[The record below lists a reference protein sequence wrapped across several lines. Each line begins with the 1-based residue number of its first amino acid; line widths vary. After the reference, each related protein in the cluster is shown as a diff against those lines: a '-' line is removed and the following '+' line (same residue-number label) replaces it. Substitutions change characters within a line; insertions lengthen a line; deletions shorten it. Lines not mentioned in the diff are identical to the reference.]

1 MGTDLCGP
9 VFPIVLYF
17 RELHDHPSSRV
28 SQMDSLFF
36 FYWYAQ
42 KEAWFSYFDFMVVL
56 PDFTSL
62 EEIV

>member
-17 RELHDHPSSRV
+17 RELHDHLSSRV
-28 SQMDSLFF
+28 SQTDSLFF
-36 FYWYAQ
+36 FYWCAQ